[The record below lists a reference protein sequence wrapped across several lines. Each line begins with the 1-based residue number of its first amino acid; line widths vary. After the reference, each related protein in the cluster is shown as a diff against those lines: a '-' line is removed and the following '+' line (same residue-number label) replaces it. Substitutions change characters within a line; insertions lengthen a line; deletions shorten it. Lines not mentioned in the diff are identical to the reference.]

1 MIFCAR
7 ATRGLGKPSLDTRS
21 RRSISLHPWE
31 RTSELGGSMYIVR
44 RAHSRIDQV
53 APVEGNE
60 QAWMDQ
66 LDFVGRAQLVINP
79 GHPSLTLILSLIL
92 AQIPSS

>member
-1 MIFCAR
+1 
-7 ATRGLGKPSLDTRS
+7 
-21 RRSISLHPWE
+21 
-31 RTSELGGSMYIVR
+31 MYIVR

-79 GHPSLTLILSLIL
+79 GHPSRTLILSLIFGPNSFKLKRL
-92 AQIPSS
+92 AGFPRSAILNW